1 MSFQNR
7 LNQISPWGKLV
18 LLVALMAIGT
28 LSVLSILF
36 TLNEIFF
43 HFPLDVVNHL
53 SSTSSVR
60 SIQAAK
66 IIQITTQIGLFVIPT
81 ICFAFLTSPKL
92 SIGIGWEY
100 HTKITG
106 YFVVIGATILAI
118 PFINILAEWNT
129 ELHLPDFLEPLET
142 WMRTTQATNDEML
155 RILAP
160 MNSPM
165 DVGINVL
172 MMAIL
177 PAFGEELLFR
187 GVLQRQFHKIVGN
200 PHMAIMLTAIIF
212 SAIHLQFLG
221 FFSRAILGMLFGYLF
236 YFSRNIWLPI
246 IAHFINNFLALMLIL
261 LYGIDSM
268 ETSME
273 NWVTGPFVLFSI
285 TSIAAAA
292 FMVYSYRNSFQST
305 EV

>member
-1 MSFQNR
+1 
-7 LNQISPWGKLV
+7 
-18 LLVALMAIGT
+18 
-28 LSVLSILF
+28 
-36 TLNEIFF
+36 
-43 HFPLDVVNHL
+43 
-53 SSTSSVR
+53 
-60 SIQAAK
+60 
-66 IIQITTQIGLFVIPT
+66 
-81 ICFAFLTSPKL
+81 
-92 SIGIGWEY
+92 
-100 HTKITG
+100 
-106 YFVVIGATILAI
+106 
-118 PFINILAEWNT
+118 
-129 ELHLPDFLEPLET
+129 
-142 WMRTTQATNDEML
+142 MRTTQATNDEML

>member
-1 MSFQNR
+1 
-7 LNQISPWGKLV
+7 
-18 LLVALMAIGT
+18 
-28 LSVLSILF
+28 
-36 TLNEIFF
+36 
-43 HFPLDVVNHL
+43 
-53 SSTSSVR
+53 
-60 SIQAAK
+60 
-66 IIQITTQIGLFVIPT
+66 LFVIPT
-81 ICFAFLTSPKL
+81 IGFAYLTSPKISL
-92 SIGIGWEY
+92 GIGWEY
-100 HTKITG
+100 HTKVTG
-106 YFVVIGATILAI
+106 FFVVIGATILAI

-129 ELHLPDFLEPLET
+129 ELHLPDFLQPLET

-165 DVGINVL
+165 DIGVNVL

-177 PAFGEELLFR
+177 PAVGEELLFR
-187 GVLQRQFHKIVGN
+187 GVLQRQFHKIMGN
-200 PHMAIMLTAIIF
+200 PHVAIALTAIIF

-246 IAHFINNFLALMLIL
+246 IAHFINNFLALMLVL
-261 LYGIDSM
+261 FYGIDSM

-273 NWVTGPFVLFSI
+273 NWVTGPFILFSI
-285 TSIAAAA
+285 TSFAAAA
-292 FMVYSYRNSFQST
+292 FMIYSYRNSFQST